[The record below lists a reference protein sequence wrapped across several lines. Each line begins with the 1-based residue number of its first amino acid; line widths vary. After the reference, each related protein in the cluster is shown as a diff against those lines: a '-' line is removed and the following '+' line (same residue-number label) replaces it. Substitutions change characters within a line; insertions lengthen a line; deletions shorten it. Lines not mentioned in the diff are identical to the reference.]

1 MEPTEEQTA
10 QQRRIVQETQGDV
23 NTMLGALDRLTARRI
38 SYDRLGLADDSIL
51 TDAAFD
57 GTGITKADYRAAVLS
72 IDAIFQLLTTGH
84 GTNLEKF
91 AR

>member
-23 NTMLGALDRLTARRI
+23 NTMLGALDRLTAKRI
-38 SYDRLGLADDSIL
+38 TYDRLGLADDSIL

-57 GTGITKADYRAAVLS
+57 GTGVTKADYRAAILS
-72 IDAIFQLLTTGH
+72 IDAIFDLLTAGH